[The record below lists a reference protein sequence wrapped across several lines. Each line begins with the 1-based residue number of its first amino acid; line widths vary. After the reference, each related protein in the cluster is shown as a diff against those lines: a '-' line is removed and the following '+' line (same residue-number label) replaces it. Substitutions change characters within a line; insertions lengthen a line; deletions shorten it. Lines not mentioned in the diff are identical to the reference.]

1 MQRTIDI
8 ILFGNAE
15 YVVSKFQREREDFG
29 TVRVYCPFLHEKWVL
44 LLRLSAKDCLLSVGN
59 GCSNSCPTNGP
70 RESPVARSE
79 PMQTKMIGR
88 EAVWICCSRSVKL
101 SVKLD
106 IERGVIGLKY

>member
-1 MQRTIDI
+1 M
-8 ILFGNAE
+8 
-15 YVVSKFQREREDFG
+15 
-29 TVRVYCPFLHEKWVL
+29 YCPFLHEKRVL

-106 IERGVIGLKY
+106 IERSYRIEILKLLLRRCHHNHSNLSVGLACEAET